1 MVGSVMEQKV
11 FDCIVEYIKEYNYPP
26 SIRDLCKLTG
36 LKSTSSVHRYVH
48 NLMNKGKIETN
59 CKFGISRA
67 LGVVGYKFRKL

>member
-59 CKFGISRA
+59 GKFGISRA